1 MNTKICSLL
10 VILAIISLVPLTD
23 AQISIGEKAR
33 QELVEISV
41 SQDGKVHVKH
51 IIRASNLPV
60 DLELISGTVSNISVL
75 NNQGD
80 EELFSTNAD
89 NTILL
94 LQPSSE
100 KLIIE
105 YELEDALSKID
116 DVWTWDFRY
125 LEKTS
130 FIIPE
135 GVDLIFVNER
145 PVFLDDR
152 KGFACHGC
160 QMILEY
166 SIDEPK
172 NIEYVNWE
180 NMKFAVEVKT
190 LAEISDFNF
199 SQHNKGISF
208 KINNENRFVTTVV
221 PLELLWGP
229 YEVFLNDE
237 KTYFHEYVNNGTH
250 VWISMKPDTTG
261 KITIIGTTVIP
272 EFPIF
277 APMAIGF
284 LMVMIIP
291 LVRKFSLH

>member
-10 VILAIISLVPLTD
+10 VILTIISLVPLTD

-33 QELVEISV
+33 QELVEISI
-41 SQDGKVHVKH
+41 SQDGEVHVKH
-51 IIRASNLPV
+51 ITRASNLPV

-75 NNQGD
+75 NSQGE

-89 NTILL
+89 NTMLL

-116 DVWTWDFRY
+116 DIWTWDFRY

-135 GVDLIFVNER
+135 RVDLIFVNER
-145 PVFLDDR
+145 PVYLDDK
-152 KGFACHGC
+152 KGFVCHGC

-180 NMKFAVEVKT
+180 NMKFVVEVKT
-190 LAEISDFNF
+190 LAEINDFNF
-199 SQHNKGISF
+199 SQHNKEISF

-229 YEVFLNDE
+229 YEIFLNDE
-237 KTYFHEYVNNGTH
+237 KTYFHEYINNGTH
-250 VWISMKPDTTG
+250 VWINMKPDTTG

-291 LVRKFSLH
+291 LVRKFSLR